1 MRPQDGRGDP
11 LSLSISISGGEET
24 YEDSP
29 SNGERTGNSPAWKS
43 SCHATRIVVWRSI
56 LSDGPGPSLLEWSA
70 REGESPVRPEPCRNT
85 RCCQRV
91 GLFGNAALIGR

>member
-1 MRPQDGRGDP
+1 MEIELPCNSNCSLEKHPQR
-11 LSLSISISGGEET
+11 
-24 YEDSP
+24 
-29 SNGERTGNSPAWKS
+29 
-43 SCHATRIVVWRSI
+43 RI
-56 LSDGPGPSLLEWSA
+56 GPSLLEWSA